1 MLYSTISS
9 SKRFRLIVLDELSG
23 GSKRV
28 NGCQAL
34 FNVKFDSCHRIF
46 LTFFA
51 FDRSAAQSANFESED
66 FAVVLKLQLKC

>member
-9 SKRFRLIVLDELSG
+9 SKRFRLIVLDELSV

-28 NGCQAL
+28 NGCQEL